1 MKRTTIMLPPDLR
14 AQAGRHAHR
23 LGISFGELVRL
34 ALGNFMSEKGQEP
47 ESDPLFS
54 DEAVFTG
61 KVPADLSANHD
72 AHLYGE
78 DD

>member
-1 MKRTTIMLPPDLR
+1 MLPPDMR

-47 ESDPLFS
+47 ESDPLFC

-61 KVPADLSANHD
+61 SVPADLAANHD
-72 AHLYGE
+72 AYIYGE